1 MRPAHARGIR
11 IMATAVA
18 LPPGL
23 RNRIAAVAHRVRWLR
38 FLRGLSLLVL
48 LLTVGFGAALV
59 ADFFLDLSSPMRVG
73 IFCAWA
79 GLGLIVFLFGL
90 LLPLGRRLD
99 HDALAAVIEEK
110 YPDLGER
117 LTSAVEL
124 AGAGDDYHGSP
135 ELIDNL
141 MRDTDARARVL
152 NFLPAVSS
160 RSARWL
166 TAGAVAFIALTLS
179 PSVVWPDQYADLAG
193 RFFRP
198 WITPPAFVIDAT
210 PAEIFAARGRPL
222 TLNAHL
228 TPLRHAV
235 TAPDACTLVQIG
247 ADGKENRIAMPAVK
261 EGGYSATFT
270 PVADFSY
277 RVEAGSDSSP
287 SFPIETVQPVDLAA
301 DSPEITT
308 KPPVYAENTVDAEIA
323 DGLVDVTVLQHGT
336 VRFDCKF
343 TRPAASAILEWTP
356 TDVKPEKLVAE
367 ATPIEMAL
375 SPDRTAGFVTIP
387 ATVSGKY
394 SLHLRAEHGVPTD
407 FPARD
412 LIVKLDEAPQF
423 KSVVAKA
430 ELKAVLPYDRVPL
443 EFTAADDVAVASAE
457 VEYRVNQGEPIREPI
472 AVTGLKTRET
482 ATKGKDLSMFALAGK
497 VQPGDVLEYRLR
509 ISDNL
514 PPEFAGPH
522 VVYYPADHVLTLRV
536 ATDKEILAL
545 RDEIN
550 KRLDKIKEELK
561 AEERGVA
568 KTRTESR
575 DRAALNPEQAKET
588 QRLKKDNNDTETEL
602 QDLAKSVEEAPLFQ
616 PLADL
621 ARDVASKE
629 MKESEKALEKA
640 AADHKIAA
648 ERDAHFQN
656 SEKNLDSALSRLDEM
671 KKKNDE
677 LAQAAL
683 AEANLSKLADKER
696 ALADQAAELAAKD
709 PVRDPSVKNEADKI
723 KQKQDETANELKR
736 LTEENPALRK
746 ALDDARAEAAHDLA
760 ERARE
765 LAKEERD
772 LSKASADSEKA
783 RKVER
788 LAELARK
795 QQELADK
802 AKDLA
807 KETKQPTQAAKT
819 NPLKP
824 EDTQKAADALKQGDA
839 NEAVK
844 NQDQAAKELDRVA
857 DELTKAVDLAKDPR
871 EAARQLARLEEALKQ
886 RVQDEL
892 RKKDPALAEHLK
904 SLAGE
909 QKAIHEAADRLSVP
923 RANEEAQRDK
933 KQAAEQ
939 SAKAAESMDKAHPEE
954 AANHLEQA
962 KQSLERLADRIPP
975 LNQRKE
981 QALRE
986 VAQLRQK
993 QDEIAKQAE
1002 QAAQD
1007 AHNADPKDPRAQEE
1021 VAKKLSEAARK
1032 QADAAE
1038 SLSKTDAPNQEA
1050 HQDRAQKALDK
1061 ALKDLLDGHKEEAK
1075 ASQQEAKHQL
1085 ERLEQALKGEK
1096 PTDAKTQEVAG
1107 KPHENAEKPADAERK
1122 AANHL
1127 AQEQRQLVQQTQQ
1140 AENKQNQ
1147 RPAEAGKQAMKE
1159 AMEKVAQKQKELNE
1173 ETSRLPVHQSQK
1185 LFEHARQAMNRAQ
1198 QALDHNDPEQAKRQQ
1213 NEAAD
1218 ALQQLA
1224 QKLPVKAPETAKAP
1238 SGEAEPPHGLPN
1250 KEQTAQARDLAKQQ
1264 RELRDEV
1271 RRATEEARVEA
1282 AAPKDNPIGEL
1293 AKQQQEVA
1301 KQAGEMAKEAAQ
1313 ERGKESP
1320 AAHEAGEAKESAQKA
1335 AGEMR
1340 AGALHAAKEAGK
1352 QASAQ
1357 MRKLAKQ
1364 LAQTPGDENAPAE
1377 AAKAE
1382 QLAEKQEEITRKLE
1396 PLADNAAAQRA
1407 QQDAQQ
1413 QDLHKQTGELTQD
1426 LGKLARQF
1434 DEAHKGR
1441 EMSQAQQAANSG
1453 KQAEGAM
1460 QQAQQQ
1466 TRQRNQPAAQQ
1477 SQQQA
1482 AQALEQAA
1490 RQIAEAA
1497 GPAEATA
1504 KQDATGQSVQQAQ
1517 GAMQEAKKAMQ
1528 QAQTQ
1533 SAQASMSK
1541 AAEALTLAAQQ
1552 AAKHQGKPTPIA
1564 RSEETGARADGRPD
1578 ASLFTPEM
1586 KQYAGKTW
1594 GQLPGELRTKIVQQM
1609 KVKYGD
1615 DYARMIKLYFEQ
1627 AADTRSRK

>member
-1 MRPAHARGIR
+1 
-11 IMATAVA
+11 MATAIA

-23 RNRIAAVAHRVRWLR
+23 RTRIAAVAHRVRRLR
-38 FLRGLSLLVL
+38 FQRGLSLLTL
-48 LLTVGFGAALV
+48 LLTLGFGAALL
-59 ADFFLDLSSPMRVG
+59 ADFFLDLPSPVRIG
-73 IFCAWA
+73 IFGAWA
-79 GLGLIVFLFGL
+79 SLGLIAFVFGL

-99 HDALAAVIEEK
+99 DDALAAVIEEK

-141 MRDTDARARVL
+141 MRDTEARARVL

-166 TAGAVAFIALTLS
+166 TVGAVALLALTLS
-179 PSVVWPDQYADLAG
+179 PSAVWPGQYADLAG

-198 WITPPAFVIDAT
+198 WITPPAFAIDAA
-210 PAEIFAARGRPL
+210 PAEDFAARGRPL
-222 TLNAHL
+222 SLTAHL

-235 TAPDACTLVQIG
+235 TAPDVCTLVQIG
-247 ADGKENRIAMPAVK
+247 ADGKQTRIAMPAVK

-270 PVADFSY
+270 PVADFCY
-277 RVEAGSDSSP
+277 RVETGPDSSA
-287 SFPIETVQPVDLAA
+287 SYSIETVQPVDLAA

-308 KPPVYAENTVDAEIA
+308 KPPVYAENTVDAEIVN
-323 DGLVDVTVLQHGT
+323 GLMDVAVLQNGT

-343 TRPAASAILEWTP
+343 TRPAASAFLEWTP
-356 TDVKPEKLVAE
+356 TEVKPEKIDVE
-367 ATPIEMAL
+367 TPLLEMTL
-375 SPDRTAGFVTIP
+375 SPDRMTGSVTVH
-387 ATVSGKY
+387 AMLSGKY
-394 SLHLRAEHGVPTD
+394 SLHVRAERGVPTD

-423 KSVVAKA
+423 KKVVVKD

-443 EFTAADDVAVASAE
+443 EFTAVDDVAVASAE
-457 VEYRVNQGEPIREPI
+457 VEYRVNQGEPVREPV
-472 AVTGLKTRET
+472 AVTGLNTRE
-482 ATKGKDLSMFALAGK
+482 ASTKEKDQSVFALAGK
-497 VQPGDVLEYRLR
+497 VKPGDVVEYRLR
-509 ISDNL
+509 VSDNF
-514 PPEFAGPH
+514 PPEFGGSH
-522 VVYYPADHVLTLRV
+522 VVYYPADHALTLRV

-550 KRLDKIKEELK
+550 KRLDKIKEDLK
-561 AEERGVA
+561 AEERGVY
-568 KTRTESR
+568 KTRSESR
-575 DRAALNPEQAKET
+575 DHPALNPEQAKDT
-588 QRLKKDNNDTETEL
+588 QRLKKDNKDTENAL
-602 QDLAKSVEEAPLFQ
+602 QDLAKAAEAAPLFQ

-621 ARDVASKE
+621 ARDVADKE
-629 MKESEKALEKA
+629 MKDSEKAIDNA
-640 AADHKIAA
+640 AADHKTAA
-648 ERDAHFQN
+648 ERDAQFQN
-656 SEKNLDSALSRLDEM
+656 SEKNLDSALARLEEM
-671 KKKNDE
+671 KRKNEE

-683 AEANLSKLADKER
+683 AEANLSKLADKEK

-709 PVRDPSVKNEADKI
+709 PVRDPSVKNEAEKI
-723 KQKQDETANELKR
+723 KQKQEETANELKR

-746 ALDDARAEAAHDLA
+746 ALEDARAEEAHDLA

-795 QQELADK
+795 QQQLADK
-802 AKDLA
+802 ANELA
-807 KETKQPTQAAKT
+807 KETKQPSQAAKT

-839 NEAVK
+839 DEAVK

-871 EAARQLARLEEALKQ
+871 EAARQLARLEESLKQ

-892 RKKDPALAEHLK
+892 KKKEPGSLAERLK
-904 SLAGE
+904 PLERE

-923 RANEEAQRDK
+923 PANEEARKEK

-939 SAKAAESMDKAHPEE
+939 SAKAAEAMQKDHADQ
-954 AANHLEQA
+954 AANHMEQA
-962 KQSLERLADRIPP
+962 KQSLERLADRLPT

-993 QDEIAKQAE
+993 QDEIAKQTE
-1002 QAAQD
+1002 QAVQEAN
-1007 AHNADPKDPRAQEE
+1007 NADPKDPKAQEE
-1021 VAKKLSEAARK
+1021 VARKLSEAARK

-1038 SLSKTDAPNQEA
+1038 SLTKTDAPNQEA
-1050 HQDRAQKALDK
+1050 HQDHAQKALDL
-1061 ALKDLLDGHKEEAK
+1061 ALKDLLDGHKEKAT
-1075 ASQQEAKHQL
+1075 ASQQDAKRQL
-1085 ERLEQALKGEK
+1085 ERLEQALKE
-1096 PTDAKTQEVAG
+1096 
-1107 KPHENAEKPADAERK
+1107 EKPADAKKDDVARKASEEAERPVDSARK
-1122 AANHL
+1122 AAEHL
-1127 AQEQRQLVQQTQQ
+1127 AQEQRQLAQQTQQ
-1140 AENKQNQ
+1140 AEDKQNQ
-1147 RPAEAGKQAMKE
+1147 KPAEAGKQAMKE
-1159 AMEKVAQKQKELNE
+1159 AMEKVAHKQQELSE

-1224 QKLPVKAPETAKAP
+1224 QKLPAKAP
-1238 SGEAEPPHGLPN
+1238 DAAKAPAGEAEAPHGLPN

-1271 RRATEEARVEA
+1271 RRATDEARAEA
-1282 AAPKDNPIGEL
+1282 AAPKDNPVGEL
-1293 AKQQQEVA
+1293 VKQQQEVA
-1301 KQAGEMAKEAAQ
+1301 KQAGEMAKEAAK

-1320 AAHEAGEAKESAQKA
+1320 AAHAAGEAKESAQKA

-1340 AGALHAAKEAGK
+1340 AGALQAAKEAGK
-1352 QASAQ
+1352 QASEQ

-1364 LAQTPGDENAPAE
+1364 LAQTPGDANAPAE

-1396 PLADNAAAQRA
+1396 PLVRNAAAQRA
-1407 QQDAQQ
+1407 QQEAQQ
-1413 QDLHKQTGELTQD
+1413 KDLQKQTGELTQD
-1426 LGKLARQF
+1426 LNKLARKF
-1434 DEAHKGR
+1434 DKAHKGR

-1466 TRQRNQPAAQQ
+1466 TQQANQPAAQQ

-1490 RQIAEAA
+1490 KEIAQAA
-1497 GPAEATA
+1497 GPAQATA
-1504 KQDATGQSVQQAQ
+1504 KQEGAGQSVQQAQ
-1517 GAMQEAKKAMQ
+1517 GAMEQAKSAMQ
-1528 QAQTQ
+1528 QAQPQ
-1533 SAQASMSK
+1533 SAQASMSQ
-1541 AAEALTLAAQQ
+1541 AAQALALAAQQ
-1552 AAKHQGKPTPIA
+1552 AGKQQGKPEPI
-1564 RSEETGARADGRPD
+1564 SESGEEGAAAAGRPD
-1578 ASLFTPEM
+1578 VSVFAPEM
-1586 KQYAGKTW
+1586 KQFAGKTW